1 MTQALQAFLD
11 CFPPDQG
18 ADAGVLPASAD
29 LLERFRGMLPDSLL
43 RLWAGPGL
51 GWYGD
56 GLIQIVN
63 PLEYLGTL
71 AGWLTRDLSDLSRVP
86 VALTA
91 FGKLIYYRRLGE
103 DAQDVSVLDPH
114 RPGSGAEV
122 LAWSLDDS
130 FNEVLCDAEVQ
141 ADMLDQELAGQAA
154 LKLGRLEPGEM
165 FFHVPAL
172 MLGGSDDL
180 QSVAKG
186 DALVH
191 LDFLLQLAL
200 G

>member
-1 MTQALQAFLD
+1 MTQPLQVFLD
-11 CFPPDQG
+11 CFPPD
-18 ADAGVLPASAD
+18 AGVCPASAD
-29 LLERFRGMLPDSLL
+29 LLEHFRGVLPDSLL
-43 RLWAGPGL
+43 SLWAEPGL

-56 GLIQIVN
+56 GLIQIID

-91 FGKLIYYRRLGE
+91 FGKLIYYRRLGD
-103 DAQDVSVLDPH
+103 DAEDVSVLDPH
-114 RPGSGAEV
+114 RPGGGAEV
-122 LAWSLDDS
+122 LAWSLEDS
-130 FNEVLCDAEVQ
+130 FNEVMCDPEVQ

-165 FFHVPAL
+165 FFCVPAQ

-180 QSVAKG
+180 ESVGKG